1 MLEPLFNKVAALR
14 PEMFFKRLH
23 HRCFPVSIAKY
34 LRTPVLQNTSE
45 RLLLKFV
52 KYLFLGSLFVSLE
65 KSVLEKT
72 IPKTLFAWRSKNSIL
87 LLFVLNLWSNAFL
100 KTAEVLFSSS
110 STSSFQE
117 IIIPM
122 TESVFDV
129 CYVAK

>member
-14 PEMFFKRLH
+14 PEIFFKRLH
-23 HRCFPVSIAKY
+23 HRCFPVSIAKF

-52 KYLFLGSLFVSLE
+52 KYLFLGSLFVSLD
-65 KSVLEKT
+65 KSVFGKHYSQNFICLREQKFYFT
-72 IPKTLFAWRSKNSIL
+72 SIC
-87 LLFVLNLWSNAFL
+87 L

-110 STSSFQE
+110 FASSFQE
-117 IIIPM
+117 TIIPM
-122 TESVFDV
+122 IESVFNNV